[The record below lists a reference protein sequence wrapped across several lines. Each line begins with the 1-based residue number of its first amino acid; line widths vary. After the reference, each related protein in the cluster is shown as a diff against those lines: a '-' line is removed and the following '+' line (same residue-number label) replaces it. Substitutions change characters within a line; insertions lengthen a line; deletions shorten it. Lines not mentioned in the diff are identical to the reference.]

1 MKTKIIPIFILA
13 LVAVLIALGLWLS
26 GRTGAIQFQGQME
39 AEQIS
44 VAPKVPGRISQVLV
58 AEGQVITA
66 GTPLIVMDAPEIEAK
81 AQQANAV
88 RDAAQALND
97 KAQSG
102 ARKEEIRMA
111 QMNAQRATIGANL
124 AETSFKRVDGLAH
137 DGLIATQKR
146 DEAEAN
152 WRANADLARA
162 AQAQYEMAL
171 AGARSEDKA
180 AAAAQLRQAGGAV
193 AEVNAALKESQ
204 LTSPVAGE
212 VTKLNAKVGEL
223 SPAGVPVAV
232 VTDLARNW
240 LVLNVREDL
249 LSHFQKGKKFTAAI
263 PALNLKEVAFEVYA
277 LAAQPEFATWRAAPG
292 GTNFDAK
299 TFEIKARPVQ
309 PLLGARPG
317 MSVLVSV
324 TPAGG

>member
-1 MKTKIIPIFILA
+1 MKTKKLPVLALA
-13 LVAVLIALGLWLS
+13 LVAALIALGLWLA
-26 GRTGAIQFQGQME
+26 GRTRPIQFQGQLE

-44 VAPKVPGRISQVLV
+44 VAPKVPGRVSQVLV
-58 AEGQVITA
+58 SEGQVISA
-66 GTPLIVMDAPEIEAK
+66 GTRLIVMDAPEIEAK

-111 QMNAQRATIGANL
+111 QMNAQRATIAANL
-124 AETSFKRVDGLAH
+124 AETSFKRIDGLAR
-137 DGLIATQKR
+137 DGLIAAQKR

-193 AEVNAALKESQ
+193 AEVDAALKESQ
-204 LTSPVAGE
+204 LASPVAGE
-212 VTKLNAKVGEL
+212 VTKVNARVGEL
-223 SPAGVPVAV
+223 SPAGVPVV
-232 VTDLARNW
+232 MVTDLAQCW

-249 LSHFQKGKKFTAAI
+249 LMRFQKGKKFIAAV
-263 PALNLKEVAFEVYA
+263 PALSLQEVEFEVYA
-277 LAAQPEFATWRAAPG
+277 LAAQPDFATWRAAPG

-299 TFEIKARPVQ
+299 TFEIKARPVK
-309 PLLGARPG
+309 PLAGARPG

-324 TPAGG
+324 TP

>member
-1 MKTKIIPIFILA
+1 MKSKILPVTMLA
-13 LVAVLIALGLWLS
+13 LAAAVIGLGLWLA
-26 GRTGAIQFQGQME
+26 GRPGAIQFQGQLE

-44 VAPKVPGRISQVLV
+44 VAPKVPGRVSQVLV
-58 AEGQVITA
+58 REGQVITA
-66 GTPLIVMDAPEIEAK
+66 GTRLIVMDAPEIEAK

-88 RDAAQALND
+88 RDAAQAVND

-111 QMNAQRATIGANL
+111 QMNAQRATIAANL
-124 AETSFKRVDGLAH
+124 AETSFKRIDGLAR
-137 DGLIATQKR
+137 DGLIAAQKR

-232 VTDLARNW
+232 VTDLAQCW

-249 LSHFQKGKKFTAAI
+249 LTRFQKGKKFTAAV
-263 PALNLKEVAFEVYA
+263 PALSLQEVEFEVYA
-277 LAAQPEFATWRAAPG
+277 LAAQPDFATWRAAPG

-299 TFEIKARPVQ
+299 TFEIKARPVK
-309 PLLGARPG
+309 PLAGARPG

-324 TPAGG
+324 AP